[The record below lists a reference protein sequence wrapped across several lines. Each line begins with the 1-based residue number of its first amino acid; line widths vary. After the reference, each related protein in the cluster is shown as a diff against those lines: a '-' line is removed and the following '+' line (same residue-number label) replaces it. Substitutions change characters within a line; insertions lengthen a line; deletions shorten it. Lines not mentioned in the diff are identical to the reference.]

1 MTLDTS
7 GVTSQ
12 VRFDSHIKRLLTA
25 SSRLVNA
32 ISPGLD
38 GGRPV
43 ETPTGDA
50 LRSAVRE
57 ALTFDQAPAVSGPAA
72 RTLADVVPDV
82 RSVFEAAAAGDT
94 ARAAGLTNALLT
106 RTGARPTLDQDPDGS
121 WHLHF
126 HGPTDSLGPGWAAGL
141 AAGLTM
147 ALGVDEIG
155 RLGVCSADRCDRV
168 YVDSSRNSTRQF
180 CSTRCQN
187 RMKAA
192 AHRAR
197 QK

>member
-1 MTLDTS
+1 M
-7 GVTSQ
+7 
-12 VRFDSHIKRLLTA
+12 RFDSHIERLLTA

-32 ISPGLD
+32 LSPGLD
-38 GGRPV
+38 GGHRV
-43 ETPTGDA
+43 EPPSGSA
-50 LRSAVRE
+50 LRSAISE
-57 ALTFDQAPAVSGPAA
+57 ALTFDRAPTVSPAAA
-72 RTLADVVPDV
+72 RTIAGVVPDV
-82 RSVFEAAAAGDT
+82 RAVFEAAAAGDT
-94 ARAAGLTNALLT
+94 ERAARLTNALLT
-106 RTGARPTLDQDPDGS
+106 RTGARPQLNQSPDGS

-126 HGPTDSLGPGWAAGL
+126 HGPTDSLGPGWVAGL

-155 RLGVCSADRCDRV
+155 RLGVCAADRCDRV
-168 YVDSSRNSTRQF
+168 YVDSSRNGTRQF

>member
-1 MTLDTS
+1 M
-7 GVTSQ
+7 
-12 VRFDSHIKRLLTA
+12 RFDSHIERLLTA
-25 SSRLVNA
+25 SARLVNA
-32 ISPGLD
+32 LSPGLD
-38 GGRPV
+38 GGHHV
-43 ETPTGDA
+43 EAPSGPA
-50 LRSAVRE
+50 LRSAIRD
-57 ALTFDQAPAVSGPAA
+57 ALTFDRTPAVSAAAA
-72 RTLADVVPDV
+72 RTIADVVPEV
-82 RSVFEAAAAGDT
+82 RAVFESAATGDT
-94 ARAAGLTNALLT
+94 ERAADLTNALLT
-106 RTGARPTLDQDPDGS
+106 RTGARPQLNQAPDGS

-168 YVDSSRNSTRQF
+168 YVDNSRNGTRQF

-187 RMKAA
+187 RVKAA

>member
-1 MTLDTS
+1 M
-7 GVTSQ
+7 
-12 VRFDSHIKRLLTA
+12 RFDSHIERLLTA

-32 ISPGLD
+32 LTPGWD
-38 GGRPV
+38 GGQPV
-43 ETPTGDA
+43 ESPRGGA
-50 LRSAVRE
+50 LRAAIGE
-57 ALTFDQAPAVSGPAA
+57 ALTFDHATPTVSAAAA
-72 RTLADVVPDV
+72 RIIVDVVPDV
-82 RSVFEAAAAGDT
+82 RAVFESAAAGDT
-94 ARAAGLTNALLT
+94 ARAAQVTNALLT
-106 RTGARPTLDQDPDGS
+106 RTGARPQLNPDPDGT

-126 HGPTDSLGPGWAAGL
+126 HGPTDSLGPGWTAGL

-155 RLGVCSADRCDRV
+155 RLGVCNAERCDRV
-168 YVDSSRNSTRQF
+168 YVDTSRNGTRQF

-187 RMKAA
+187 RTKAA

>member
-1 MTLDTS
+1 MT
-7 GVTSQ
+7 GQ
-12 VRFDSHIKRLLTA
+12 VRFDSHIERLLTA

-32 ISPGLD
+32 LSPGLD
-38 GGRPV
+38 GGRHV
-43 ETPTGDA
+43 ETPGGPA
-50 LRSAVRE
+50 LRSAIGV
-57 ALTFDQAPAVSGPAA
+57 ALTFDREPTVSAAAA
-72 RTLADVVPDV
+72 RTIVDVVPDV
-82 RSVFEAAAAGDT
+82 RAVFESAAAGDT
-94 ARAAGLTNALLT
+94 ERAARITNTLLT
-106 RTGARPTLDQDPDGS
+106 RTAARPQLNQSADGG

-126 HGPTDSLGPGWAAGL
+126 HGPTDSLGPGWVAGL

-155 RLGVCSADRCDRV
+155 RLGVCSAERCDRV
-168 YVDSSRNSTRQF
+168 YVDSSRNGTRQF

-187 RMKAA
+187 RVKAA

>member
-1 MTLDTS
+1 M
-7 GVTSQ
+7 
-12 VRFDSHIKRLLTA
+12 RFDSHIERLLTA
-25 SSRLVNA
+25 SSRLVNRLT
-32 ISPGLD
+32 PGLD
-38 GGRPV
+38 GGRPIV
-43 ETPTGDA
+43 VPTGTA
-50 LRSAVRE
+50 LSAAVGE
-57 ALTFDQAPAVSGPAA
+57 ALTFDG
-72 RTLADVVPDV
+72 RTPSVPSAGAQVVVGIVPDV
-82 RSVFEAAAAGDT
+82 RRVFEAASDGDIT
-94 ARAAGLTNALLT
+94 RAAQLTNDLLG
-106 RTGARPTLDQDPDGS
+106 RTGARPQLNPDPDGT

-126 HGPTDSLGPGWAAGL
+126 HGASNHFGPGWAAGL

-168 YVDSSRNSTRQF
+168 YVDSSRNGTRQF

>member
-1 MTLDTS
+1 M
-7 GVTSQ
+7 
-12 VRFDSHIKRLLTA
+12 RFDSHIERLLTA
-25 SSRLVNA
+25 ATRLVNRLT
-32 ISPGLD
+32 PGLD
-38 GGRPV
+38 GGREV
-43 ETPTGDA
+43 VVPTGSA
-50 LRSAVRE
+50 LRTAIGE
-57 ALTFDQAPAVSGPAA
+57 ALSFDGSTPAVPAA
-72 RTLADVVPDV
+72 GARVLVDTVTDV
-82 RSVFEAAAAGDT
+82 RRVFEAADDGDT
-94 ARAAGLTNALLT
+94 TRAAELTNDLLG
-106 RTGARPTLDQDPDGS
+106 RTGARPQLNPDPDGT

-126 HGPTDSLGPGWAAGL
+126 HGPSNHFGPGWAAGL

-155 RLGVCSADRCDRV
+155 RLGVCAADRCDRV
-168 YVDSSRNSTRQF
+168 YVDSSRNGTRQF